1 MTRGMWGKLAS
12 CPTSFSKFMRS
23 CHIWRRWPGSAHP
36 LKLAP
41 VEALGP
47 YLPPSHSASIL
58 PPSFGVLRA
67 VWPACRPE
75 VAVGRSGR
83 VGAESLQQFLQA
95 QVLALCTFK

>member
-1 MTRGMWGKLAS
+1 MTRGMWGKLAAAPHASLHS
-12 CPTSFSKFMRS
+12 CAHVTL
-23 CHIWRRWPGSAHP
+23 WRRWPGSAHP

-58 PPSFGVLRA
+58 PPPFGVLRA
-67 VWPACRPE
+67 VWPACGPE
-75 VAVGRSGR
+75 VAVGRPGR